1 MYATNYFE
9 TMILNVL
16 NGVRAGAPS
25 TVYVGLFLTNPGEA
39 GGGTEISYTGYARR
53 AIAFDAPESM
63 EGGIG
68 IKNSAEITFPTAQAA
83 AGTVTHIGIFDALTS
98 GNMLVYGELSEAQT
112 IEAQEAPVIVANEAK
127 WWLSGDFSDW
137 FKTQILNILRGT
149 NCAGVTPHLALYN
162 GDPDDSGTEL
172 SGGDYA
178 RLALSFTAP
187 SAQSGTEYMEIKNSA
202 AVQSAR
208 ASSAWGT
215 WAYTVIMSASSG
227 GNPVFKKQKSPSK
240 YMRSGLL
247 LNIPAA
253 GLVLAVN

>member
-16 NGVRAGAPS
+16 NGVQAGAPA
-25 TVYVGLFLTNPGEA
+25 TVYVGLFLTNPGES
-39 GGGTEISYTGYARR
+39 GSGTEISYTGYARQ
-53 AIAFDAPESM
+53 AIAFSAPEAM
-63 EGGIG
+63 EDGIG
-68 IKNSAEITFPTAQAA
+68 IKNSAEITFPTAPAA

-149 NCAGVTPHLALYN
+149 NVAGITPYLALYN